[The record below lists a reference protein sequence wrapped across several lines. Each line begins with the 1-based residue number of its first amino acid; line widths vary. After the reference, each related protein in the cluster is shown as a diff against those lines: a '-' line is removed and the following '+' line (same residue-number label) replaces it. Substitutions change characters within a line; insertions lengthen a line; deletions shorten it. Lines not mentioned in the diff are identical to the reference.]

1 MGPDVRLIDS
11 GEETAR
17 VVGSAL
23 RERGLQAPEGAPG
36 THRFVVSDDEARFRQ
51 VGARF
56 IGDRLAGAEVVP
68 LG

>member
-1 MGPDVRLIDS
+1 MGAEVRLIDS

-17 VVGSAL
+17 VVASAL
-23 RERGLQAPEGAPG
+23 RERGLEAPNGDPA

-51 VGARF
+51 VGVRF
-56 IGDRLAGAEVVP
+56 IGDRLARAEVVP